1 MNRALGIVLGGTR
14 IKVGWAGAG
23 GLEGEL
29 VIEPTAAARGPS
41 EVLQQLV
48 ALAAPRLAAHDG
60 AALGV
65 AVPGLVDVA
74 SGTVITSPN
83 FPSWDSVPIAEIL
96 TARLGVPVAVLND
109 ASAATWGEAQAGAG
123 VGAADV
129 AGFTLGTGVGGG
141 LVLDGILRT
150 GASGMAA
157 EFGHI
162 VVDPGGRPCGCG
174 GRGCLEQMLGAEA
187 IRARLL
193 DGSEPWS
200 HEAATGD
207 PIPALFAAARQ
218 GQADALALVDRAGG
232 ALGYAI
238 ASVAL
243 VVDVQRIVLMGGLAA
258 GHDLLIPAA
267 GRGLRER
274 LYDAMADKISIV
286 PSLLGLAAGVVGA
299 ALRARGS
306 GS

>member
-1 MNRALGIVLGGTR
+1 MSRGLGIDLGGTR
-14 IKVGWAGAG
+14 IKVGWAGPG

-29 VIEPTAAARGPS
+29 VIEPTAAERGPD
-41 EVLQQLV
+41 EVLSQIV
-48 ALAAPRLAAHDG
+48 ALAAPRLAAHETS
-60 AALGV
+60 AVGV
-65 AVPGLVDVA
+65 AVPGLVDA
-74 SGTVITSPN
+74 STGHVIASPN
-83 FPSWDSVPIAEIL
+83 FPSWRDVPIVEVL
-96 TARLGVPVAVLND
+96 GERLGVPVAVLND
-109 ASAATWGEAQAGAG
+109 ASAATWGEAQVGAG

-141 LVLDGILRT
+141 LVLDGVLRT

-174 GRGCLEQMLGAEA
+174 GRGCLEQMLGADA
-187 IRARLL
+187 IRARLM
-193 DGSEPWS
+193 DGSETW
-200 HEAATGD
+200 AAGAALSD
-207 PIPALFAAARQ
+207 PIPALFDAARS
-218 GQADALALVDRAGG
+218 GQAEALELVDRGG
-232 ALGYAI
+232 RALGYAI

-267 GRGLRER
+267 YIGLRER
-274 LYDAMADKISIV
+274 LYDAMADRIHIV
-286 PSLLGLAAGVVGA
+286 PGLLGPASGAVGA
-299 ALRARGS
+299 ALWASRS